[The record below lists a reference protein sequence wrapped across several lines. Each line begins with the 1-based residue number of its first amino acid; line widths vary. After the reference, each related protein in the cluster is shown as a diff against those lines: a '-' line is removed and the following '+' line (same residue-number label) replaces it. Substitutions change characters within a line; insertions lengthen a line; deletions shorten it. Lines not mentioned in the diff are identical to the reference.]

1 MLWMLLRIQVPL
13 SKVSSLHLSYESENR
28 TRLGQLPL
36 RLSLAPSPV
45 QRLVHSMVKAVLS
58 FSVVTCV
65 LTSSMDGPGVKSL
78 IFFVTV
84 SLHVEPELF
93 WNSQIALELCFRVW
107 LAVANSSFF

>member
-1 MLWMLLRIQVPL
+1 
-13 SKVSSLHLSYESENR
+13 
-28 TRLGQLPL
+28 
-36 RLSLAPSPV
+36 
-45 QRLVHSMVKAVLS
+45 MVKAVLS

-93 WNSQIALELCFRVW
+93 WNSQIALELYALGCGWLLPIVPSLKGHSSVW
-107 LAVANSSFF
+107 